1 MTAAPSPKMTQP
13 NGGGGF
19 SRPGRCVRSVPNS
32 RIRKFGRPTKSTS
45 IRPRAKPS
53 SENAS
58 VNDATSGKIDRN
70 RMTTTV
76 GQMNTHRAAASER
89 QPPPSERI
97 ARRWRR
103 GPRVTSGVVT
113 PRGSRSSGLP
123 LDAKAVLVG
132 LELCVAAHLVG
143 DLVPAVGDLLH
154 RLLRTQ
160 LTGNVLRDGRVED
173 VLLVFLGLGDSHVE
187 DHVRVLEA
195 GLDRAEVVVRGLIA
209 HADGRPDVPGL
220 EVRRPVWIETGLAE
234 GHVLARLG

>member
-45 IRPRAKPS
+45 IRPRAKTS

-123 LDAKAVLVG
+123 LDAKAVLIG
-132 LELCVAAHLVG
+132 LELCVAAYLVS

-154 RLLRTQ
+154 RLLCIQ
-160 LTGNVLRDGRVED
+160 LTGNVLRDGDVED
-173 VLLVFLGLGDSHVE
+173 VLLVFLGLGDAQVE
-187 DHVRVLEA
+187 DHVGVLEA
-195 GLDRAEVVVRGLIA
+195 GLDRAKIVPRCRIA
-209 HADGRPDVPGL
+209 HADRLPGR
-220 EVRRPVWIETGLAE
+220 EVREVRGAVRVEAGL
-234 GHVLARLG
+234 